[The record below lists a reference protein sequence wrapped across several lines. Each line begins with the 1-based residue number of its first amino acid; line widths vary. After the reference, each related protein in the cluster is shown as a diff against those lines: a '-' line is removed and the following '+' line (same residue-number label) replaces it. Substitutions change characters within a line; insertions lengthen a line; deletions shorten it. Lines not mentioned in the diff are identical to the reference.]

1 MKGFKN
7 NSGVNEGVESE
18 IRADDAPRGD
28 GGELMVKGD
37 DAISDG
43 VSMETLTARG
53 SRGAEERE
61 E

>member
-1 MKGFKN
+1 M
-7 NSGVNEGVESE
+7 ESE

-28 GGELMVKGD
+28 GGELLVKGD

-53 SRGAEERE
+53 SRGKRGVGNLG
-61 E
+61 